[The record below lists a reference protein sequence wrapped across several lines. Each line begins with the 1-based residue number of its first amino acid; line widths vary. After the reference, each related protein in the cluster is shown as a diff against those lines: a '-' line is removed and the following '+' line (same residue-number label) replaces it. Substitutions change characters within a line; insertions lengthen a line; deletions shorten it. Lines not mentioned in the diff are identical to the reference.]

1 MKPPP
6 PFPVFCL
13 SCKPAA
19 AHKACAKAVHDV
31 VGRRARASP
40 NGGSR
45 AATGLPLP
53 APAALRRADVEL
65 HLGEGGLRHL
75 SDEHDGADGGEGARE
90 EQRGRERE
98 LAAEGLLA
106 ESPGGDVGCL
116 RGQRAEEGG
125 EAERAVRDG
134 GEAEEVVGEGEGHDG
149 AQADESAEE
158 ERGARPL
165 RRDLDVDRRSL
176 GREPVEAVSGAACD
190 STPKCTAHDCSER
203 E

>member
-1 MKPPP
+1 MGL
-6 PFPVFCL
+6 FFL
-13 SCKPAA
+13 SILQAGGSA
-19 AHKACAKAVHDV
+19 QARRVLHA
-31 VGRRARASP
+31 VGRRSGTGLAG

-45 AATGLPLP
+45 ATTGLPLLP
-53 APAALRRADVEL
+53 APATLRRANVEL

-75 SDEHDGADGGEGARE
+75 SDEHDGADGGEGAGE
-90 EQRGRERE
+90 EQRRRKRE

-134 GEAEEVVGEGEGHDG
+134 GEAEKVVGEGEGHDR
-149 AQADESAEE
+149 AQADERAEE

-176 GREPVEAVSGAACD
+176 GREPVKAVPGAACD